1 MSQDITAPQQSV
13 LTRDDILSID
23 GSGTLVG
30 SEIEIST
37 NGRAEVLQTVLVGE
51 QSISAYSSIVGEE
64 KVEALR
70 AMAKRLRG
78 ARVLHINATVYGGG
92 VAEILR
98 SHVPLTRSLGID
110 ADWMVMR
117 GEDSFYRV
125 TKAFH
130 NALQGGE
137 YHLGSRAKET
147 YLANNSLNARHLDG
161 DYDYIIVHDP
171 QPAAIRS
178 LHGRGNAKWVWR
190 CHIDTSVPNPRV
202 WKFLKPYVDDYDA
215 MVYTMDQYASPDLP
229 REKVHIMP
237 PAVDPLSPKNVPLP
251 KELCKK
257 IVGWVGIS
265 TDRPLITQ
273 VSRFDP
279 WKDPMGVL
287 EVYRIV
293 KQHVPGVQLAMLG
306 HLAMD
311 DPQGWEI
318 YNQVLK
324 VSQDDPDI
332 YLFTN
337 FTAASSIEVNAFQT
351 YSDVV
356 IQKSI
361 REGFGLVVSEALWK
375 GTPVVGGRAG
385 GIPLQLQDGKGG
397 FLIDGIEEC
406 AEKVLYLLQ
415 HPAVARRMGL
425 NGRQYVRAN
434 YLAPRLLMDEL
445 TLLASLN

>member
-1 MSQDITAPQQSV
+1 M
-13 LTRDDILSID
+13 
-23 GSGTLVG
+23 
-30 SEIEIST
+30 
-37 NGRAEVLQTVLVGE
+37 
-51 QSISAYSSIVGEE
+51 
-64 KVEALR
+64 
-70 AMAKRLRG
+70 
-78 ARVLHINATVYGGG
+78 
-92 VAEILR
+92 AEILR
-98 SHVPLTRSLGID
+98 SHVPLMRSLGVE

-130 NALQGGE
+130 NALQGGD

-147 YLANNSLNARHLDG
+147 YLATNSLNARHLDG

-190 CHIDTSVPNPRV
+190 CHIDTSAPNPRV

-215 MVYTMDQYASPDLP
+215 LIYTMDQYVSPDLP
-229 REKVHIMP
+229 QEKVHIMP
-237 PAVDPLSPKNVPLP
+237 PAVDPLSPKNLPLP

-287 EVYRIV
+287 EVFRIL
-293 KQHVPGVQLAMLG
+293 KQHVPGLQLAMLG

-318 YNQVLK
+318 YNQVLAASK
-324 VSQDDPDI
+324 DDPDI

-351 YSDVV
+351 YSDVIIKEV
-356 IQKSI
+356 DQRRLRSRRLRGTMEAHSGRGGQGGWYTPAATGRQGRLSYRWYRGVR
-361 REGFGLVVSEALWK
+361 REGAVPPPASLHRQEDGAAGPGV
-375 GTPVVGGRAG
+375 RAG
-385 GIPLQLQDGKGG
+385 QPPRSPAPDGRTDHAG
-397 FLIDGIEEC
+397 F
-406 AEKVLYLLQ
+406 A
-415 HPAVARRMGL
+415 
-425 NGRQYVRAN
+425 
-434 YLAPRLLMDEL
+434 EL
-445 TLLASLN
+445 TTACSQL